1 MNTEETTHSVEDLS
15 ELDVKELVDS
25 GFPISDIMLTSIS
38 ISLKRIVDI
47 LEKDKA
53 RSLEG

>member
-15 ELDVKELVDS
+15 ELDVKELFDS